1 MRRLLP
7 LLLAM
12 ILLLSGCGRRAE
24 TPPEPV
30 EPPPETEE
38 PGESQAVSPENPL
51 LLDSLRIEVSRSGLD
66 SGRLMEAARRLPEL
80 LRSALADCH
89 IQVDMVQVTI
99 GSSRRHCA
107 GLE

>member
-38 PGESQAVSPENPL
+38 PGESRAVSPENPL
-51 LLDSLRIEVSRSGLD
+51 AIHTE
-66 SGRLMEAARRLPEL
+66 
-80 LRSALADCH
+80 
-89 IQVDMVQVTI
+89 
-99 GSSRRHCA
+99 
-107 GLE
+107 

>member
-51 LLDSLRIEVSRSGLD
+51 LLDSLRIEVSRRTGFRPADGGGPETAGAAAVRLGGLPYSSGH
-66 SGRLMEAARRLPEL
+66 GTGHHRLLP
-80 LRSALADCH
+80 
-89 IQVDMVQVTI
+89 
-99 GSSRRHCA
+99 RRHCA